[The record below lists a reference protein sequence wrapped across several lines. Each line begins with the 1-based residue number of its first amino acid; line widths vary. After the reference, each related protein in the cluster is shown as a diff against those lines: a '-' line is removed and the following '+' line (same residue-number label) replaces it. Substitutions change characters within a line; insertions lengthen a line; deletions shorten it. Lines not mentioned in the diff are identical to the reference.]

1 MPTTFPVETLTAP
14 RLLHRFLSRLPGAER
29 PGEWVA
35 PRPLIWGGPPG
46 SADEGQSEG
55 CLLSSCHLNCQKEI
69 RDSGKLKVFFHEPD
83 LDHSRLL
90 RKSGD
95 GMLQDTDKKCRQ
107 GHSQAFRMLS
117 AVGLSPRPSH
127 CPLSIPLTP
136 APCHSLEEDA
146 DFGDH
151 GPSCLPRTLP

>member
-14 RLLHRFLSRLPGAER
+14 CLPHRFLSPLPGAER

-46 SADEGQSEG
+46 SAVEGQSEG
-55 CLLSSCHLNCQKEI
+55 CLLSSCHLNCEKEI

-83 LDHSRLL
+83 LGHGRLV

-95 GMLQDTDKKCRQ
+95 GTLQDTDKKCRQ
-107 GHSQAFRMLS
+107 GHSQVRGHGSKRGGVVEGEGRTKGCLGS
-117 AVGLSPRPSH
+117 LLRPFA
-127 CPLSIPLTP
+127 C
-136 APCHSLEEDA
+136 
-146 DFGDH
+146 
-151 GPSCLPRTLP
+151 